1 MNEVVESP
9 FGARAALVPETAG
22 AKQGQSREIAETQA
36 MAIMAKRF
44 PRDPIAATDRILNA
58 FTRITLAEQASYQ
71 YAKGGSDVSG
81 ASIRAAEAIA
91 QQWGNI
97 STGFSELSR
106 GYGADG
112 VPFSEVKAYAWDME
126 SNNPKQIQFVVRH
139 WRDTKKGGYKITDER
154 DIYELV
160 ANQAQRRLRNCIL
173 ALIPGDVTEAAMQQ
187 AEVTLKT
194 KADCSP
200 DAMAKM
206 VAAFEPFGVVRE
218 QIEKRIQRHLDAIQ
232 PAQVVMLKR
241 IYASLRDGMSA
252 PQDWFDP
259 VETEGAVTGGAA
271 GLKAAATSKPAPKPA
286 AKTSA
291 PKGEPKDESPPV
303 TYAELA
309 ERLKKAKTRDAA
321 DLLVDEARALPAD
334 QYDEL
339 EALAD
344 KAFPRG

>member
-1 MNEVVESP
+1 MNEVVDSP
-9 FGARAALVPETAG
+9 FGARQQAVAETAG
-22 AKQGQSREIAETQA
+22 AKQAQSREIAETQA
-36 MAIMAKRF
+36 MVIMAKRF

-106 GYGADG
+106 GFGADG

-139 WRDTKKGGYKITDER
+139 WRDTRSGGYKITDER

-200 DAMAKM
+200 EAMAKM
-206 VAAFEPFGVVRE
+206 VTAFEPFGVTKE
-218 QIEKRIQRHLDAIQ
+218 QVEKRIQRRLDAIQ

-241 IYASLRDGMSA
+241 IYASLRDGMSSA
-252 PQDWFDP
+252 QDWFDP
-259 VETEGAVTGGAA
+259 IQTDGAVTGGAA
-271 GLKAAATSKPAPKPA
+271 GLKHAATAKPA
-286 AKTSA
+286 AKKPAKEDAKEDA
-291 PKGEPKDESPPV
+291 PKI
-303 TYAELA
+303 TYAALA
-309 ERLKKAKTRDAA
+309 ERLKTAKNRDGA
-321 DLLVDEARALPAD
+321 DLILDEGRALPAD
-334 QYDEL
+334 QMAEL
-339 EALAD
+339 AVLAD
-344 KAFPRG
+344 KAFPKG